1 MDTNWGVW
9 LSNNELRVAVL
20 GAGIAGRTL
29 SAALDRLGVRHAVY
43 ERASRLTEVGAGI
56 QLSPN
61 AVRVLDR
68 LGLAEHLRSVAVRIE
83 AVEMRRWDDGDPIC
97 RLPLGAECER
107 VFGAAYY
114 AVHRADLLAG
124 LAAAA
129 PAARLGRRCVRAESG
144 VDGARLVLDDGDVVH
159 ADVVAGADGI
169 HSVVRDRIAPDRPRF
184 SGQTIYR
191 GLVPADSLAGRRARV
206 ELFLGPGQHAVV
218 YPVAGGRQLSFAATV
233 PGQGWTDES
242 WSAAGSV
249 PELLAAYR
257 GWHPDLLTVLAS
269 ADSVRRWAVHD
280 RDVIPSWS
288 TGRLTLLG
296 DAAHP
301 MLPFFAQGANQAIED
316 AAVLARWL
324 ATTDDVPAALRGYE
338 AERGPRTERIHC
350 TSRENDR
357 LLHLPDGREQRER
370 DRRLAEDA
378 RLSAREWLYGYDAD
392 RAPAYQGSGT

>member
-1 MDTNWGVW
+1 MDTNGGIW
-9 LSNNELRVAVL
+9 LSTKELRVAVL
-20 GAGIAGRTL
+20 GAGVAGLTL
-29 SAALDRLGVRHAVY
+29 SAALDRVGVRHEVY
-43 ERASRLTEVGAGI
+43 EQASRLTEVGAGI
-56 QLSPN
+56 QLAPN

-68 LGLAEHLRSVAVRIE
+68 LGLADHLRSVAVRID
-83 AVEMRRWDDGDPIC
+83 AIEMRRWDDGATIC
-97 RLPLGAECER
+97 RTPLGAECER
-107 VFGAAYY
+107 LFGAAYY

-124 LAAAA
+124 LAAAV
-129 PAARLGRRCVRAESG
+129 PAVRLGRRCVRTESD
-144 VDGARLVLDDGDVVH
+144 VDGARLVFDDGVVR

-191 GLVPADSLAGRRARV
+191 GLVPADPRAGRPARV

-233 PGQGWTDES
+233 AGLGWTDES

-257 GWHPDLLTVLAS
+257 GWHPDLLAVLGS

-280 RDVIPSWS
+280 RDVIPCWS
-288 TGRLTLLG
+288 AGRLTLLG

-316 AAVLARWL
+316 AAVLARCL
-324 ATTDDVPAALRGYE
+324 ATADDVPAALRGYE
-338 AERGPRTERIHC
+338 AERGPRTAGIHH

-357 LLHLPDGREQRER
+357 LLHLPDGPQQRER
-370 DRRLAEDA
+370 DRRLAEGA
-378 RLSAREWLYGYDAD
+378 RLGAREWLYGYDAD
-392 RAPAYQGSGT
+392 KAPAYQGSGT